1 MREDIAALDSRNA
14 WIAATAALAILTV
27 AHGAPLI
34 SAVALKSMAAD
45 FGTSRSTPAA
55 ASSLAYLGGALGG
68 IPAGWLCRRFGTRVV
83 VTSGGVMV
91 AIGLAVS
98 SLGGAAS
105 LYVGHGLLI
114 GLLGVSCMLA
124 PLITYV
130 SLWFDRRRGAAV
142 ALISAGQSVSGVVWP
157 LIFDAAISHYGWRTT
172 MEIYALLT
180 LVTITGLAIAF
191 LREPPDTARP
201 GVASR
206 LTAGSSARD
215 VDFPRSFGMAGLM
228 LAIFCCCVPMNMPIG
243 HLVAFCG
250 DLGIGSQEGA
260 LMLSVLL
267 GSAFIAR
274 QLWGAVADR
283 LGGLKTLL
291 WSSLAQLCALSAFVV
306 TQDERGLFAIS
317 SAFGFGFSGLLP
329 AYVITVRDY
338 YAANEASWR
347 VPTVLLAGYVGMAA
361 GGWGAGVLYDHFGFY
376 APAFAA
382 GILFNLLN
390 LIVLGALYF
399 ATTWRAKQ
407 GAPEASQQQLL
418 FQAAS
423 NELYP
428 LTRSGCEK

>member
-1 MREDIAALDSRNA
+1 
-14 WIAATAALAILTV
+14 
-27 AHGAPLI
+27 
-34 SAVALKSMAAD
+34 
-45 FGTSRSTPAA
+45 
-55 ASSLAYLGGALGG
+55 
-68 IPAGWLCRRFGTRVV
+68 
-83 VTSGGVMV
+83 
-91 AIGLAVS
+91 
-98 SLGGAAS
+98 
-105 LYVGHGLLI
+105 
-114 GLLGVSCMLA
+114 MLA

-142 ALISAGQSVSGVVWP
+142 ALISAGQSVSGVLWP
-157 LIFDAAISHYGWRTT
+157 LIFDTAIRHYGWRTT

-180 LVTITGLAIAF
+180 PVAITGLAIAF
-191 LREPPDTARP
+191 LREPPETALP

-206 LTAGSSARD
+206 FIAGSSVRD
-215 VDFPRSFGMAGLM
+215 VGFPRSYGMAGLM
-228 LAIFCCCVPMNMPIG
+228 LAIFCCCVPMNMPIQ

-338 YAANEASWR
+338 YPTKEASWR
-347 VPTVLLAGYVGMAA
+347 VPTVLFAGYVGMAA
-361 GGWGAGVLYDHFGFY
+361 GGWGAGALYDHFGFY
-376 APAFAA
+376 GPAFAA
-382 GILFNLLN
+382 GILFSLLN

-399 ATTWRAKQ
+399 ATICRAKQ

-423 NELYP
+423 
-428 LTRSGCEK
+428 K

>member
-1 MREDIAALDSRNA
+1 MREDSAALDSRDA
-14 WIAATAALAILTV
+14 WIAAIAALAVLTV

-45 FGTSRSTPAA
+45 FGTSRGIPAA
-55 ASSLAYLGGALGG
+55 AISLAYLGGALGG
-68 IPAGWLCRRFGTRVV
+68 IPAGWLCGRLGTRVV
-83 VTSGGVMV
+83 VAGGGVMA

-114 GLLGVSCMLA
+114 GLLGISCMLA

-142 ALISAGQSVSGVVWP
+142 ALISAGQSVSGVLWP
-157 LIFDAAISHYGWRTT
+157 LIFDAAIRNYGWRTT
-172 MEIYALLT
+172 MEIYALFA
-180 LVTITGLAIAF
+180 LVAVTVLAIAF
-191 LREPPDTARP
+191 LREPPEAELPR
-201 GVASR
+201 VASR
-206 LTAGSSARD
+206 LAAGASARETQ
-215 VDFPRSFGMAGLM
+215 FPRTWGMVGLM
-228 LAIFCCCVPMNMPIG
+228 LAIFCCCVPMSIPIQ

-274 QLWGAVADR
+274 QFWGSIADR

-291 WSSLAQLCALSAFVV
+291 LSSLAQLCTVIAFLL
-306 TQDERGLFAIS
+306 TQDERSLFAIA

-338 YAANEASWR
+338 YVAAEANWR
-347 VPTVLLAGYVGMAA
+347 VPAILFAGYVGMAA
-361 GGWGAGVLYDHFGFY
+361 GGWGAGALYDHFGFY
-376 APAFAA
+376 TPAFGV
-382 GILFNLLN
+382 GILFNMLN
-390 LIVLGALYF
+390 LIVLGSLYC
-399 ATTWRAKQ
+399 ATTWRGKAGPPLRQ
-407 GAPEASQQQLL
+407 PPEKRYRRP
-418 FQAAS
+418 
-423 NELYP
+423 ELP
-428 LTRSGCEK
+428 LRLPAREDA